1 MDDQK
6 LQSLDSSTEGRC
18 GEVASDLAIIAVTA
32 IQLVFFTFFHQYI
45 AWCSSGSDGSTVR
58 LSMLTD
64 DYFTWLPF
72 PIVGSTL
79 VIAASIVMIIWSNR
93 YFRQISWIAFSL
105 IGITMVVSLLSIF
118 PFDFSVIPNTSTA
131 EAVPK
136 WLAGFLI
143 FMAAFYGISALVQLV
158 QLIRSMR
165 DSLGTETRDDLGV
178 DL

>member
-1 MDDQK
+1 METRVE
-6 LQSLDSSTEGRC
+6 SSPEGRC
-18 GEVASDLAIIAVTA
+18 GEIASDLAIIVVTA

-45 AWCSSGSDGSTVR
+45 AWHSSRTDGSTVR

-79 VIAASIVMIIWSNR
+79 VITASIVMIIWNNR
-93 YFRQISWIAFSL
+93 YFRQIAWIGFAL

-118 PFDFSVIPNTSTA
+118 PFDFSVIPTTSTA

-136 WLAGFLI
+136 WLTGFLI
-143 FMAAFYGISALVQLV
+143 FMAVFYGVSALVQFV
-158 QLIRSMR
+158 QLIRRMG
-165 DSLGTETRDDLGV
+165 DSQQIKAQSDHGGDP
-178 DL
+178 